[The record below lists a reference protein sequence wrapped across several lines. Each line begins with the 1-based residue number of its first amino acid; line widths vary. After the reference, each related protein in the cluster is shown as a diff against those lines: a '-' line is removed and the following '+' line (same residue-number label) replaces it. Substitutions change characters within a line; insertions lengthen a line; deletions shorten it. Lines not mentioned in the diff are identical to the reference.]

1 MSSEAEADQAELAH
15 LLLAVQRQ
23 PGQHAL
29 ARRQP
34 ALLFAHMRV
43 VLQWAA
49 GRHLAAAS
57 QATGHSEAS
66 LQHAAMWLVRQT
78 CLRPGADPLAVMG
91 LASGFTRE
99 RLRDHYR
106 LLIRLTHP
114 DFMAAHEGEAPWP
127 ADAAQR
133 INTANDALLRRLGE
147 ADVDPGEP
155 APPTAQAQ
163 VVHPAA
169 PPAAWPAPPAR
180 PTHPPRATPADAG
193 RLWRGI
199 SPRIKMA
206 GAATGALLCVLAL
219 VWSNDSGHRNT
230 RLVARPAPP
239 PAATPATGG
248 VPWVP
253 PPGELDGTPEA
264 PFAEPLPGPA
274 AVAVATPAP
283 MPGPAPVTVPAPAPA
298 PVVVTPPPAPRPAVA
313 VSTPPAP
320 EAPVRRT
327 PAAPVAAVAPPP
339 PAPAPAPP
347 PAPPPAPAWWEAAP
361 SPEPQLTQA
370 TSLATLAPEAAP
382 ATQAAA
388 APPPAPTPVAD
399 PPPPPTRLTM
409 RDVQPQIT
417 QLLEHLGHGQPRE
430 VAALMAPG
438 AGTDFPQRFEDWL
451 GTGRVRGLG
460 TVSMAARRRD
470 GQLWVD
476 GTAELHVR
484 TADGLNDHRFLP
496 FRARFE
502 GEPGAARLL
511 GVTLRQGQP

>member
-66 LQHAAMWLVRQT
+66 LQHAATWLVRQT

-155 APPTAQAQ
+155 APPPAQAQ

-169 PPAAWPAPPAR
+169 PPAAWPTPPAR
-180 PTHPPRATPADAG
+180 PARPAPATPADAG

-239 PAATPATGG
+239 PPAAPATAG

-253 PPGELDGTPEA
+253 KPGELDGTPEA

-283 MPGPAPVTVPAPAPA
+283 MPGPAPVTVPAPAPVA
-298 PVVVTPPPAPRPAVA
+298 VAVAPPPAPRPAV
-313 VSTPPAP
+313 VISTPPAP

-327 PAAPVAAVAPPP
+327 PAAPVAAPP
-339 PAPAPAPP
+339 PAPTPTPTQA
-347 PAPPPAPAWWEAAP
+347 PAPAWWEATP
-361 SPEPQLTQA
+361 SPAPHLT
-370 TSLATLAPEAAP
+370 P
-382 ATQAAA
+382 ATTLAAA
-388 APPPAPTPVAD
+388 APPPAPAPVAEPPPAP

-430 VAALMAPG
+430 VAAMMAPG

-451 GTGRVRGLG
+451 GTGRVRGMG

>member
-155 APPTAQAQ
+155 APPTAQVQAA
-163 VVHPAA
+163 HPDA
-169 PPAAWPAPPAR
+169 PPSTWPTPPAR
-180 PTHPPRATPADAG
+180 PARPAPATPADAG

-239 PAATPATGG
+239 PPAAPATAG

-253 PPGELDGTPEA
+253 KLGELDGTPEA

-283 MPGPAPVTVPAPAPA
+283 MPGPAPVTVPAPAPVA
-298 PVVVTPPPAPRPAVA
+298 VAVAPPPAPRPAV
-313 VSTPPAP
+313 VISTPPAP

-327 PAAPVAAVAPPP
+327 PAAPVAAPP
-339 PAPAPAPP
+339 PAPTPTPTQA
-347 PAPPPAPAWWEAAP
+347 PAPAWWEATP
-361 SPEPQLTQA
+361 SPAPHLT
-370 TSLATLAPEAAP
+370 P
-382 ATQAAA
+382 ATTLAAA
-388 APPPAPTPVAD
+388 APPPAPAPVAEPPPAPPPPP

>member
-34 ALLFAHMRV
+34 PLLFAHMRV

-163 VVHPAA
+163 AAHPDA
-169 PPAAWPAPPAR
+169 PPSTWPTPPAR
-180 PTHPPRATPADAG
+180 PARPAPATPADAG

-239 PAATPATGG
+239 PPAAPATAG

-253 PPGELDGTPEA
+253 KPGELDGTPEA

-283 MPGPAPVTVPAPAPA
+283 MPGPAPVTVPAPAPVA
-298 PVVVTPPPAPRPAVA
+298 VAVAPPPAPRPAV
-313 VSTPPAP
+313 VISTPPAP

-327 PAAPVAAVAPPP
+327 PAAPVAAPP
-339 PAPAPAPP
+339 PAPTPTPTQA
-347 PAPPPAPAWWEAAP
+347 PAPAWWEATP
-361 SPEPQLTQA
+361 SPAPHLT
-370 TSLATLAPEAAP
+370 P
-382 ATQAAA
+382 ATTLAAA
-388 APPPAPTPVAD
+388 APPPAPAPVAEPPPAPPPP

>member
-239 PAATPATGG
+239 RVAAAPATAG

-253 PPGELDGTPEA
+253 KPGELDGTPEA

-283 MPGPAPVTVPAPAPA
+283 MPGPAPVTVPAPAPVA
-298 PVVVTPPPAPRPAVA
+298 VAVAPPPAPRPAV
-313 VSTPPAP
+313 VISTPPAP

-327 PAAPVAAVAPPP
+327 PAAPVAAPP
-339 PAPAPAPP
+339 PAPTPTQA
-347 PAPPPAPAWWEAAP
+347 PAPAWWEATP
-361 SPEPQLTQA
+361 SPAPHLT
-370 TSLATLAPEAAP
+370 P
-382 ATQAAA
+382 ATTLAAA
-388 APPPAPTPVAD
+388 APPPAPAPVAEPPPAPPPP